1 MYKLN
6 LEKGVKANIW
16 LNENLVECRCD
27 DSKIIME
34 EQTNLFA
41 KSRKIIL
48 ELFLPRAHS
57 NYALLGVDFLANGAG
72 RSIIKWDIDCL
83 RQERYSDAIA
93 LSFDTVIWGILD
105 EFQEG
110 IVQSLDYHRK
120 EYMLP
125 SGTVTYIISAY
136 GEIGSSADMFR
147 RLNDILL
154 SLLIC
159 GELNES
165 IIAKIVQE
173 EFSIKPRLCDIRRK
187 LYGQYI

>member
-48 ELFLPRAHS
+48 ELFLPRAHN
-57 NYALLGVDFLANGAG
+57 NYALLGVDYLANGAG

-83 RQERYSDAIA
+83 TQERYSDAIA

-105 EFQEG
+105 EFREG
-110 IVQSLDYHRK
+110 IVRSLDYHRK
-120 EYMLP
+120 EHMLP
-125 SGTVTYIISAY
+125 SGTVTYNISAY

-147 RLNDILL
+147 RINDILL

-165 IIAKIVQE
+165 IIAKIVVE
-173 EFSIKPRLCDIRRK
+173 KMDIKSRWINTTTCSR
-187 LYGQYI
+187 